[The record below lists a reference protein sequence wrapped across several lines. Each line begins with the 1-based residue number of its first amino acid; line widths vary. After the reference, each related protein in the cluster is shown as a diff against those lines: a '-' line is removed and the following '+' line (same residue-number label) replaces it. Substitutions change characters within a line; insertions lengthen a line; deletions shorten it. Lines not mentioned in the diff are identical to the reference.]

1 LVTPINPGAKSL
13 GVTAQQVRPKVFKPA
28 GEIISVDRI
37 CISEIIREMKETKKA
52 IIEDMAGVG
61 QKLFAHSKSADFTA
75 RRGLAMELWPF
86 IFGAGERMN
95 GKAISQFLEK
105 EQGFKLSSVT
115 INKALKD
122 PAKNWN
128 VYFDMVVPSAR
139 VFSKEDRV
147 PMGDLLFRKQYFY
160 KPLENPILKV
170 AVDVLVRDEVKYAAS
185 ILRTKWFSIDWE
197 IRLKARP
204 FLEHRLEGKTG
215 K

>member
-1 LVTPINPGAKSL
+1 
-13 GVTAQQVRPKVFKPA
+13 
-28 GEIISVDRI
+28 
-37 CISEIIREMKETKKA
+37 
-52 IIEDMAGVG
+52 MAGVG
-61 QKLFAHSKSADFTA
+61 QKLFAHSKSAEFTA
-75 RRGLAMELWPF
+75 RRGLALELWPF

-105 EQGFKLSSVT
+105 AQGFKLSSVT

-128 VYFDMVVPSAR
+128 LYFDLVEPSAR
-139 VFSKEDRV
+139 VFAKSDGLA
-147 PMGDLLFRKQYFY
+147 MGDLLFQEQYFF
-160 KPLENPILKV
+160 KPVEHPILKA
-170 AVDVLVRDEVKYAAS
+170 AVKLIVSDEIKYAAS

-204 FLEHRLEGKTG
+204 FLEHRLDGKTG

>member
-1 LVTPINPGAKSL
+1 M
-13 GVTAQQVRPKVFKPA
+13 KVKRTKAADVA
-28 GEIISVDRI
+28 GI
-37 CISEIIREMKETKKA
+37 
-52 IIEDMAGVG
+52 G

-75 RRGLAMELWPF
+75 RRGLALELWPF

-95 GKAISQFLEK
+95 GKAISEFLEK

-122 PAKNWN
+122 SAKNWN
-128 VYFDMVVPSAR
+128 LYFDMVEQPAR
-139 VFSKEDRV
+139 VFAKEDGV
-147 PMGDLLFRKQYFY
+147 AMGDLLFQEQYFF
-160 KPLENPILKV
+160 KPVENPLLKA
-170 AVDVLVRDEVKYAAS
+170 AVKVFVNDQIKYAAS

-204 FLEHRLEGKTG
+204 FLEHRLAGKIE